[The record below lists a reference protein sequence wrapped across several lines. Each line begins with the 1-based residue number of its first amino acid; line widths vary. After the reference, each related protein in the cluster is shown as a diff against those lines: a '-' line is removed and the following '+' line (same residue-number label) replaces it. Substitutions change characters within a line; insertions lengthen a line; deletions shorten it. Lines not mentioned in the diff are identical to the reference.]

1 MTKVNPRRSC
11 RIVRRAD
18 QQGTRSAM
26 VVQDS
31 PIVSEKFVRDLK
43 DKILRCKHPMI
54 FSTFNVRTLNS
65 IKQISELTY
74 NAVSLNIDL
83 ICIQEHRL
91 FHDNL
96 SLKYHSVGM
105 GWTFISSSAWK
116 NSINATIGGVGI
128 LISPRAMRCLNNIQK
143 VSPRIIV
150 ASFQGNP
157 CSTTISCYS
166 PTNVSEEEQ
175 LVKFYDDLSSVMREI
190 PKHNVLV
197 ICGDFKAHIGKNEAN
212 RFSFHNEANRNGQY
226 LTDFALEN
234 KLQILNTKF
243 MKKPG
248 KLWTFTYPNDTKSQ
262 LHFILINRKWVN
274 SVINCE
280 AYHTFEG
287 VNSDHR
293 IVSANICLR
302 LRANKIKLNKTPLYN
317 WTYLAHD
324 KNLQTQYTVEAK
336 NRFQALQSETEINTP
351 NSLYENFI
359 LAHNEAAAVHIP
371 LKSKI
376 KTRVPWENET
386 VKHCRERVKETA
398 KAKNAHHN
406 LANETQF
413 NIAKESLANTY
424 QSEQKKYVESKI
436 KDLKNC
442 ADNKQTS
449 TAWQI
454 VNEISGRKKS
464 NRARLKAKDNDDRL
478 NKWRT
483 HFQNLLGNTPLTIDI
498 PIQQIHQRLN
508 IKLGEFTMDELKR
521 PLSKLKS
528 KKAPGLDNIPPEVWK
543 YCNFD
548 NILLGFCNNVYNGN
562 SIDKWTEG
570 CILPFPKKGDLGV
583 TDNYRGITLTAIAA
597 KIYNSMLLNRIQPTL
612 EKILRKNQNGFRKN
626 RSTTGQ
632 ILTVRRI
639 IEGVKDQN
647 IPAVLLFVDF
657 SKAFDS
663 IHRPKM
669 QKILLAYGLPEE
681 IVHAI
686 MMMYRN
692 TKAKVRSPD
701 GDTTFFEIL
710 AGVLQGDTLAPFI
723 FILCLD
729 YALRTSIDPLNNLG
743 LTLHKKKSSR
753 YPSIHLTDADYADD
767 LALLADS
774 ISGATQLLHS
784 LEQSA
789 KNIGLYVNT
798 KKTEF
803 IAYNCNGN
811 ISNISGNNLNCVDS
825 FVYLGSSIA
834 STETDIKT
842 RLGKAWS
849 ALTKL
854 NSIWKSNLTEKL
866 KKEFFQAVVQSV
878 LLYGSTTWTLTKQ
891 LEKKIDGNYTRMLR
905 AILNISWKEHPSKER
920 LYGTFP
926 PISQVI
932 REQRLR
938 FVGHCWRS
946 KDEIVQSVLLWR
958 PNHGKRNRGRPS
970 KTYIHQLIEDTGMNV
985 EDLPNAMENREL
997 WRRRIKEIRASS
1009 TR

>member
-1 MTKVNPRRSC
+1 M
-11 RIVRRAD
+11 
-18 QQGTRSAM
+18 
-26 VVQDS
+26 
-31 PIVSEKFVRDLK
+31 
-43 DKILRCKHPMI
+43 
-54 FSTFNVRTLNS
+54 
-65 IKQISELTY
+65 
-74 NAVSLNIDL
+74 
-83 ICIQEHRL
+83 
-91 FHDNL
+91 
-96 SLKYHSVGM
+96 
-105 GWTFISSSAWK
+105 
-116 NSINATIGGVGI
+116 
-128 LISPRAMRCLNNIQK
+128 
-143 VSPRIIV
+143 
-150 ASFQGNP
+150 
-157 CSTTISCYS
+157 
-166 PTNVSEEEQ
+166 EE
-175 LVKFYDDLSSVMREI
+175 
-190 PKHNVLV
+190 
-197 ICGDFKAHIGKNEAN
+197 
-212 RFSFHNEANRNGQY
+212 
-226 LTDFALEN
+226 
-234 KLQILNTKF
+234 
-243 MKKPG
+243 
-248 KLWTFTYPNDTKSQ
+248 
-262 LHFILINRKWVN
+262 
-274 SVINCE
+274 
-280 AYHTFEG
+280 
-287 VNSDHR
+287 
-293 IVSANICLR
+293 
-302 LRANKIKLNKTPLYN
+302 
-317 WTYLAHD
+317 
-324 KNLQTQYTVEAK
+324 
-336 NRFQALQSETEINTP
+336 
-351 NSLYENFI
+351 
-359 LAHNEAAAVHIP
+359 
-371 LKSKI
+371 LKS
-376 KTRVPWENET
+376 
-386 VKHCRERVKETA
+386 A
-398 KAKNAHHN
+398 
-406 LANETQF
+406 
-413 NIAKESLANTY
+413 
-424 QSEQKKYVESKI
+424 
-436 KDLKNC
+436 
-442 ADNKQTS
+442 
-449 TAWQI
+449 
-454 VNEISGRKKS
+454 
-464 NRARLKAKDNDDRL
+464 
-478 NKWRT
+478 
-483 HFQNLLGNTPLTIDI
+483 
-498 PIQQIHQRLN
+498 
-508 IKLGEFTMDELKR
+508 
-521 PLSKLKS
+521 LSKLKS

-597 KIYNSMLLNRIQPTL
+597 KIYNSMLLNRVQPTL

-639 IEGVKDQN
+639 IECVKDQN